1 MKKFLCFCFLIFS
14 FFAYADNWTLGVMEF
29 SFKQTQKRGES
40 SSKAASVLPQ
50 LIIEQFSSEEVRT
63 IPAQESLD
71 RTLKELQTARLSLF
85 LQLSKEY
92 KTRDS
97 LVLTTT
103 NSKKLQKALQE
114 EMEKIRDIEIKIDE
128 NLEEVKKAK
137 DEARSKIDREKM
149 ISDGEKKESEKKSS
163 RGFPFRL
170 PFPFFRQTEE
180 NKIVTENVVLYKND
194 STALFK
200 PTDKAF
206 EAGFTSWDFEQEVI
220 SAKINGLITGEITT
234 YGDYC
239 SVSASLRIYPG
250 AQILGTV
257 TEVGLLSDLMP
268 LASSIARNLDSKVAN
283 ALPVMI
289 EFEVEPKEIAKDA
302 KIMIDGVVFSL
313 TKTDGTFDNKII
325 KDSGIHHISV
335 SAPDYETLAF
345 SYSFTDDNHFFVHA
359 NLVPEVHGV
368 AKIRLKK
375 YRDGV
380 FHTYGLL
387 QAPITEENQKAE
399 LLVNSKNVLGVFTV
413 PKENE
418 DDSASSNIAFFR
430 IPQNQA
436 FDGANL
442 VVNAKPFDREANID
456 KRRRWMYTAYTALL
470 CSLPFTFYYKG
481 EFTAEN
487 TAYSQGRGDYDRLTS
502 LQTRSN
508 VCAVISAVCGVWVG
522 VELVRYLWAA
532 DRVLPARTKIDK
544 RANKSAVEELIP
556 LASENSEFPSEMPE
570 NEEKSPTESE
580 NSDTIQNAEII
591 VE

>member
-1 MKKFLCFCFLIFS
+1 M
-14 FFAYADNWTLGVMEF
+14 
-29 SFKQTQKRGES
+29 
-40 SSKAASVLPQ
+40 
-50 LIIEQFSSEEVRT
+50 
-63 IPAQESLD
+63 
-71 RTLKELQTARLSLF
+71 
-85 LQLSKEY
+85 
-92 KTRDS
+92 
-97 LVLTTT
+97 
-103 NSKKLQKALQE
+103 
-114 EMEKIRDIEIKIDE
+114 
-128 NLEEVKKAK
+128 
-137 DEARSKIDREKM
+137 
-149 ISDGEKKESEKKSS
+149 
-163 RGFPFRL
+163 
-170 PFPFFRQTEE
+170 
-180 NKIVTENVVLYKND
+180 
-194 STALFK
+194 
-200 PTDKAF
+200 
-206 EAGFTSWDFEQEVI
+206 
-220 SAKINGLITGEITT
+220 
-234 YGDYC
+234 
-239 SVSASLRIYPG
+239 
-250 AQILGTV
+250 
-257 TEVGLLSDLMP
+257 
-268 LASSIARNLDSKVAN
+268 
-283 ALPVMI
+283 
-289 EFEVEPKEIAKDA
+289 
-302 KIMIDGVVFSL
+302 
-313 TKTDGTFDNKII
+313 
-325 KDSGIHHISV
+325 
-335 SAPDYETLAF
+335 
-345 SYSFTDDNHFFVHA
+345 
-359 NLVPEVHGV
+359 
-368 AKIRLKK
+368 
-375 YRDGV
+375 
-380 FHTYGLL
+380 
-387 QAPITEENQKAE
+387 
-399 LLVNSKNVLGVFTV
+399 LGVFTV